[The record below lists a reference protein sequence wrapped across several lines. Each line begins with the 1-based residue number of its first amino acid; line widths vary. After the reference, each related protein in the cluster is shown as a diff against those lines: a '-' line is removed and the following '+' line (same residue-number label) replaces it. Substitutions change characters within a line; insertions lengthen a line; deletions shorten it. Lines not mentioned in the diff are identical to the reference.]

1 MNISEGDVIEIRSSN
16 GLMIKALAWPNPA
29 TPPGILGVPIGQ
41 GHRDGGRYSSGRGS
55 NVLSILGLNFDSQ
68 TGALAWS
75 ATKVN
80 ITASG
85 ENIRLPKLEN
95 SVPDF
100 PRDEHNHV
108 VEITNGKS
116 DKGH

>member
-1 MNISEGDVIEIRSSN
+1 M
-16 GLMIKALAWPNPA
+16 
-29 TPPGILGVPIGQ
+29 
-41 GHRDGGRYSSGRGS
+41 
-55 NVLSILGLNFDSQ
+55 SILGLNFDSQ